1 MVEGLE
7 SIGRLVDLWFGRV
20 DVLETDLGVVVKRWH
35 RMSCVVWFGCDEMFV
50 VGMVLFV
57 VGKVN
62 NVVGKVEALF
72 GEYVDTCWFVGWFV
86 GLDKRRIDGGRL
98 KIVVEKET
106 QKEYF

>member
-1 MVEGLE
+1 
-7 SIGRLVDLWFGRV
+7 
-20 DVLETDLGVVVKRWH
+20 
-35 RMSCVVWFGCDEMFV
+35 MFV
-50 VGMVLFV
+50 VGIVMFV

-62 NVVGKVEALF
+62 NVVGKVGALF
-72 GEYVDTCWFVGWFV
+72 GEYVDACWFV